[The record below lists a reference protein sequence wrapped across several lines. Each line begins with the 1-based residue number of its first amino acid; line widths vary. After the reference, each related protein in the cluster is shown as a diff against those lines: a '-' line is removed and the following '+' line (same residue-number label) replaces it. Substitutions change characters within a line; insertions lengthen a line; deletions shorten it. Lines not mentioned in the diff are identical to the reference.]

1 MFAGPTVV
9 ARHFGC
15 ETIEACPAAGNAAA
29 LLLLA
34 ATTGLTPIRTSTVPP
49 FLMFTF
55 DTTFDSG
62 VSGFLNY
69 AGVYEPFKARW
80 LRGVWESECAGVDVA
95 SPCSMVDGGANVGF
109 FGLYARA
116 LGFNATLIDP
126 QPECARAIRLSL
138 ALNGWAEDGRARVVE
153 MGLHDGDGPSALPIM
168 AVQRNVGGSGLADAQ
183 YLRKNALNNNEQ
195 AAPSGAMARMTT
207 LDSLF
212 AEAAGTI
219 AVLKLDIEGMEAKA
233 LLGAARLIG
242 SSRIRHIAT
251 DFWKGD
257 YVGRAVALLRGS
269 GFSGVRNLES
279 VPEQWEAWTATGG
292 AAGLGRVE
300 PIIPDAAAFAAAF
313 ESGAAPVAE
322 FIFSATHPPLGVGV
336 GCSDDP
342 STAQLAADSDAVLTS
357 EVTATSAVG
366 EGTSP

>member
-1 MFAGPTVV
+1 MYAGPAVV

-15 ETIEACPAAGNAAA
+15 ASLEFCPAAGNAAA

-34 ATTGLTPIRTSTVPP
+34 ATTGLTPILTKTVPP

-55 DTTFDSG
+55 DATFDAG
-62 VSGFLNY
+62 VSHFLNY

-80 LRGVWESECAGVDVA
+80 LRGVWDAECAGAGAA
-95 SPCSMVDGGANVGF
+95 SPCAMVDGGANLGF

-138 ALNGWAEDGRARVVE
+138 ALNGWADDGLARVLE
-153 MGLHDGDGPSALPIM
+153 LGLDDGAGPSSLPILT
-168 AVQRNVGGSGLADAQ
+168 VKHNVGGSGLADKQ

-195 AAPSGAMARMTT
+195 AQPSGAVARMTT
-207 LDSLF
+207 LDALF

-233 LLGAARLIG
+233 LLGAARLLG
-242 SSRIRHIAT
+242 ASRIRHIAT

-257 YVGRAVALLRGS
+257 YVGSAVALLLAS
-269 GFSGVRNLES
+269 GFAGLRNLED
-279 VPEQWEAWTATGG
+279 VPEQWRAWLATGG
-292 AAGLGRVE
+292 GAGLGRVE
-300 PIIPDAAAFAAAF
+300 SIGSDAAAFAEAF
-313 ESGAAPVAE
+313 ESGASVAGE
-322 FIFSATHPPLGVGV
+322 FIFLATRPASERR
-336 GCSDDP
+336 SDDE
-342 STAQLAADSDAVLTS
+342 SDAASGELAAGAESASEADSAAS
-357 EVTATSAVG
+357 GG
-366 EGTSP
+366 EGTC